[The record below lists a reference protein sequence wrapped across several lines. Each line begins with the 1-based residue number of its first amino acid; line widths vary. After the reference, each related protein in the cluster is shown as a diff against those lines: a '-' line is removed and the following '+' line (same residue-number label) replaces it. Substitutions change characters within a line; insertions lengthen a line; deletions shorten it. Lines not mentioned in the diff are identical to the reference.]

1 MVKLISVIVLAVLL
15 AACANSQVREYS
27 DWVQKAKDR
36 AEHGELKWS
45 EYYQGCFSRLA
56 DTPNGVDGKS
66 TDLEYYNAMI
76 GYALDYENGRM
87 TFPAFEEKRRL
98 ALIAKA
104 KNREAR
110 GSARLGAGAGE
121 AIKLQTTY

>member
-1 MVKLISVIVLAVLL
+1 MVKLISGIALVALL

-27 DWVQKAKDR
+27 DWVQKAKNR

-56 DTPNGVDGKS
+56 ETPNGVEGKS
-66 TDLEYYNAMI
+66 TDLEYYNTMI
-76 GYALDYENGRM
+76 GYALDYESGRM
-87 TFPAFEEKRRL
+87 TISAFEEKRRL

-110 GSARLGAGAGE
+110 VSARPGAGE
-121 AIKLQTTY
+121 AVKLHTTY